1 MHFHDEDRRI
11 ENLLSYTYKFLRM
24 VRIINNHNMILI
36 KNNEIKTIIIMVVK
50 ATVFRT

>member
-11 ENLLSYTYKFLRM
+11 ENHLSRTYKFLHI
-24 VRIINNHNMILI
+24 VRIINNHMILI
-36 KNNEIKTIIIMVVK
+36 KNNEIKTIIIIVVK